1 MAYHGSCHVILY
13 GYGMRKV
20 LTIDWV
26 HATISTLLRR
36 HANIMTLELVVKLKL
51 IVSDTSFHWVK
62 QMLLF
67 LQPHFTAYF
76 IVAGAG
82 TSQALI
88 RLRLQPAAVIF
99 TWKPLQYSSKSEQCH
114 GGYKKRKRDFWC
126 NLLQSCIAQESPS
139 TFNIGSILI
148 WKFLCK
154 LEFISLNFEINI
166 KTFEQD
172 FIVNFFL
179 SINSFYFPA
188 RVGCWCG
195 VNIITLYQGKC
206 WVAGYGSN
214 MGAEFCLKITRN
226 IGVRISEFCMYDS

>member
-1 MAYHGSCHVILY
+1 MLKLCIRQGRKSKGYLSYGKMAKICQGLWPLPGWWQIQIVDMAYHGSCHIILY

-99 TWKPLQYSSKSEQCH
+99 TWKHLQYSSEHCVT
-114 GGYKKRKRDFWC
+114 
-126 NLLQSCIAQESPS
+126 E
-139 TFNIGSILI
+139 T
-148 WKFLCK
+148 
-154 LEFISLNFEINI
+154 
-166 KTFEQD
+166 
-172 FIVNFFL
+172 
-179 SINSFYFPA
+179 
-188 RVGCWCG
+188 
-195 VNIITLYQGKC
+195 
-206 WVAGYGSN
+206 
-214 MGAEFCLKITRN
+214 
-226 IGVRISEFCMYDS
+226 